1 MIPPCPVCRTN
12 KHANARAGGDF
23 YYSKCGGLYDSDP
36 DEGGTHS
43 DFNAAVRIERE
54 ERRLQRERERR
65 ARR

>member
-23 YYSKCGGLYDSDP
+23 YCSKCGGLYDSDP
-36 DEGGTHS
+36 NEGGDYS
-43 DFNAAVRIERE
+43 DRNSAVRIERE
-54 ERRLQRERERR
+54 ERRQERDRERR